1 MQRNLAG
8 ECEKNDQRNASVITL
23 AEPLFSLAIPG
34 PPICLLWDSN
44 WYHLCV
50 SEHAD
55 HMTTSNTAL
64 SMSKC

>member
-34 PPICLLWDSN
+34 PPICLLFVLFKPFYSKM
-44 WYHLCV
+44 YTSVGFKLV
-50 SEHAD
+50 SFVCKRAR
-55 HMTTSNTAL
+55 
-64 SMSKC
+64 